1 MFKNLIKVLFI
12 FLGFVKL
19 SAQEKEISF
28 SIMEAPKS
36 LDPHLIINENDIYV
50 TAQIYEGL
58 VRVNEKNEIEAA
70 IAEKWEVKGN
80 KVKFY
85 IRENA
90 KWSNGLHVLAD
101 DFVYAFERALNPET
115 GSSYSYLLHSLHLK
129 NSERF
134 SKGEVEFKEVGIKAL
149 SDKELELDL
158 DIKFED
164 PLKVLAPILS
174 FVTATPIS
182 RSFITNIEEYAKD
195 EESILSNG
203 AWMIKYWIMEDKF
216 VLVKNPFYYNKDN
229 IKIDR
234 INIFIVR
241 DETTVVNMYKNG
253 DLNFL
258 LKISPNHFNYF
269 KSIGDLK
276 VLPGDA
282 VVYLEFNTK
291 DSVMSNKNI
300 RKAISFAIGREQLA
314 KNILNNTVEP
324 LNAVVPLGFSGKKG
338 DFRIENKRALFKD
351 DISKAKTFLRKGLE
365 ELKLSKLNLT
375 LLCDNDE
382 TYQKTAQ
389 YIQQQLN
396 KNLNIEIS
404 IESINKSLRISR
416 QIQGDYQFAISMW
429 AADYASNPAT
439 FIDRFHTT
447 SGSNFTR
454 WSNSKFD
461 ELIKNSEL
469 ATKYQNRISHL
480 IEAEKLIS
488 DEEIGEFPT
497 SSLYTRLRIY
507 ASKPNIKGIRIYPG
521 SYIPD
526 LRSVDIVR

>member
-1 MFKNLIKVLFI
+1 MFKNLIKILFV
-12 FLGFVKL
+12 FLSCGTL
-19 SAQEKEISF
+19 NTQEKEISF

-50 TAQIYEGL
+50 TAHIYEGL
-58 VRVNEKNEIEAA
+58 VRVNEKNEIEPA
-70 IAEKWEVKGN
+70 IAERWEVKEN
-80 KVKFY
+80 KIKFY

-90 KWSNGLHVLAD
+90 KWSNGTHVLAD
-101 DFVYAFERALNPET
+101 DFVYAFERALIPET

-129 NSERF
+129 NSEKF
-134 SKGEVEFKEVGIKAL
+134 SRGEVEFKEVGIKAL
-149 SDKELELDL
+149 SNKELEMEL
-158 DIKFED
+158 DIKFEE

-182 RSFITNIEEYAKD
+182 RSFMNNIEEYAKD
-195 EESILSNG
+195 EETILSNG

-216 VLVKNPFYYNKDN
+216 VLVKNPFYYNKDS
-229 IKIDR
+229 IKVDK

-241 DETTVVNMYKNG
+241 DETTVVNMYKSG

-276 VLPGDA
+276 ILPGDA

-291 DSVMSNKNI
+291 DSIMSNKNI
-300 RKAISFAIGREQLA
+300 RKAISLAIGREQLA
-314 KNILNNTVEP
+314 KNILNNTVEA
-324 LNAVVPLGFSGKKG
+324 LNAIVPLGFSGKKG
-338 DFRIENKRALFKD
+338 DFRVENKKELFKED
-351 DISKAKTFLRKGLE
+351 LVKAKSYLKKGLE
-365 ELKLSKLNLT
+365 ELKLNNLNLT

-396 KNLNIEIS
+396 KNLGIEIN

-416 QIQGDYQFAISMW
+416 QVQSDYQFAISMW
-429 AADYASNPAT
+429 AADYASYPAT

-447 SGSNFTR
+447 SGSNFTK

-461 ELIKNSEL
+461 DLIKKSEF
-469 ATKYQNRISHL
+469 TPKYQDRIDYL
-480 IEAEKLIS
+480 AEAERLLS
-488 DEEIGEFPT
+488 DEELGEFPAA
-497 SSLYTRLRIY
+497 SLYTRLRIY

-526 LRSVDIVR
+526 LRSVEVN